1 MSELRALRESRNL
14 TQREAAQNAGISLR
28 SYISYENDPAKENT
42 LKYRYLMQEVGRM
55 NQLDETH
62 GILSV
67 DDIRNVC
74 GRVFP
79 EYDIDYCYLFG
90 SYAKGKA
97 VETSDVDLL
106 VSGSV
111 TGLKFYE
118 LAEKL
123 REELHK
129 QVDLLDR
136 KQLVNNEALLD
147 EVLKDGVKIYG

>member
-1 MSELRALRESRNL
+1 
-14 TQREAAQNAGISLR
+14 
-28 SYISYENDPAKENT
+28 
-42 LKYRYLMQEVGRM
+42 MQEVGRM

-74 GRVFP
+74 GRVFLK
-79 EYDIDYCYLFG
+79 YDIEYCYLFG
-90 SYAKGKA
+90 SHAKGKA
-97 VETSDVDLL
+97 VETSDVNLL

-147 EVLKDGVKIYG
+147 EVLKDGVKIY

>member
-62 GILSV
+62 GILS
-67 DDIRNVC
+67 
-74 GRVFP
+74 VFP